1 MPGELYLAGAGLARG
16 YQNAPHMTAERFLP
30 HPFGAAGE
38 RLYRTGDLVRY
49 LLDGNLT
56 YLGRLDQQVKVR
68 GWRIE
73 LGEIERLLAE
83 HASVKDAAVV
93 LLPQSNGSPQ
103 IVAYLVPRE
112 SALDVASVQQWLR
125 NRLPSYMLPNLLCP
139 IARLPLT
146 SNGKLD
152 RRALPEPPQE
162 TQTAFVA
169 PRNDREA
176 CIAKIW
182 TVLLDVER
190 VSVHDNFFG
199 LGGNSL
205 LATQFISRV
214 RAIFGHEAPVA
225 WAFEYTT
232 IAQFAAVLPETSEVA
247 HSRIQSFQ
255 DAQSAELADNV
266 DRLSDDEITR
276 LLRNL
281 LAK

>member
-1 MPGELYLAGAGLARG
+1 
-16 YQNAPHMTAERFLP
+16 
-30 HPFGAAGE
+30 
-38 RLYRTGDLVRY
+38 
-49 LLDGNLT
+49 
-56 YLGRLDQQVKVR
+56 
-68 GWRIE
+68 
-73 LGEIERLLAE
+73 
-83 HASVKDAAVV
+83 
-93 LLPQSNGSPQ
+93 
-103 IVAYLVPRE
+103 
-112 SALDVASVQQWLR
+112 
-125 NRLPSYMLPNLLCP
+125 
-139 IARLPLT
+139 LT

-225 WAFEYTT
+225 WAFEYPT